1 MPRPAVPHHLD
12 SLNVQSIVH
21 MMFMAFLI
29 MISVCCTFLWS
40 FLKVYCEQNYSCHN
54 FTYLSAGAPLTAQP
68 FLLSWSI
75 LLSFPCLKFVI
86 IFPVGKCFI
95 NMYSHTHTHT
105 HTHTQNWGLSTWIC
119 FIQSRTD
126 IPNCIYLI
134 HECFLSLTSKS
145 LNIRF

>member
-105 HTHTQNWGLSTWIC
+105 HTHTKLGLVYMNMFHTVQDRHSKLYLSYPWVFP
-119 FIQSRTD
+119 FI
-126 IPNCIYLI
+126 
-134 HECFLSLTSKS
+134 
-145 LNIRF
+145 NI